1 MGVVV
6 LTKEKLIMRIIR
18 ECAKDG
24 EPVTTKEAEEMAEM
38 EIRASQNRHYEKSE
52 TPRRPSTRERKVD
65 ETKKRIL
72 NNCRVLLEGMGAVSA
87 QMKTETEVSFT
98 FEGEEYSLKLIKH
111 RKKEGD

>member
-1 MGVVV
+1 M
-6 LTKEKLIMRIIR
+6 TKEKLVARIMK
-18 ECAKDG
+18 ECAAEG
-24 EPVTTKEAEEMAEM
+24 EPVTKEEAEQMAEWEM
-38 EIRASQNRHYEKSE
+38 KSKAVRE
-52 TPRRPSTRERKVD
+52 NAKSDAQRKPSTRERKVD

-98 FEGEEYSLKLIKH
+98 FEGEEYSLKLVKH

>member
-1 MGVVV
+1 M
-6 LTKEKLIMRIIR
+6 TKEKLVARIMK
-18 ECAKDG
+18 ECAAEG
-24 EPVTTKEAEEMAEM
+24 EPVTKEEAEQMAEWEM
-38 EIRASQNRHYEKSE
+38 KSKVVRE
-52 TPRRPSTRERKVD
+52 NAKSDAQCKPSTRERKVD

-98 FEGEEYSLKLIKH
+98 FKGEDYSLKLVKH

>member
-1 MGVVV
+1 M
-6 LTKEKLIMRIIR
+6 TKEKLIARIMK
-18 ECAKDG
+18 ECAAEG
-24 EPVTTKEAEEMAEM
+24 EPVTKEEAEQMAEWEM
-38 EIRASQNRHYEKSE
+38 KSNESRHYEKSDK
-52 TPRRPSTRERKVD
+52 PRKPSTRERKVD

-98 FEGEEYSLKLIKH
+98 FEEEEYSLKLVKH

>member
-1 MGVVV
+1 M
-6 LTKEKLIMRIIR
+6 TKEKLIERIMHD
-18 ECAKDG
+18 CDKDS
-24 EPVTTKEAEEMAEM
+24 EPVTREEAEQMAEM
-38 EIRASQNRHYEKSE
+38 EIKAGGLRRYEKSE
-52 TPRRPSTRERKVD
+52 TSRKPSTKERKID

-87 QMKTETEVSFT
+87 QMKTETEVNFT